1 MLDYQEYIQSEKW
14 KFKRD
19 LVLLFW
25 QHRCSMCGRSVNL
38 HVHHRTYKR
47 LGNEQL
53 NDLVVLCDRCHEIH
67 HETLNRTGHMEHI
80 GDVMRRVKY
89 KVMEANGNG
98 AQHGFC

>member
-1 MLDYQEYIQSEKW
+1 MIDYQEYIQSDKW

-25 QHRCSMCGRSVNL
+25 QHRCSMCGRGVNL

-67 HETLNRTGHMEHI
+67 QFHMP
-80 GDVMRRVKY
+80 V
-89 KVMEANGNG
+89 
-98 AQHGFC
+98 